1 MARFAGKAGS
11 ITVAATN
18 IAITSWEID
27 AKGDAIDV
35 TGMDDAGVKEFLA
48 GLTEWSG
55 SFEGFATGTV
65 AGSVPGTSIAAAV
78 FASSVTAG
86 APKLTAPALGG
97 FITGLKVSSA
107 VEGAVKVSCT
117 FQGSGAL
124 GYGVV

>member
-11 ITVAATN
+11 ITNAGTN

-35 TGMDDAGVKEFLA
+35 TGMDDAGVKQFLA

-55 SFEGFATGTV
+55 SFEGFAEGTV
-65 AGSVPGTSIAAAV
+65 AASAPGSAITAGV

-86 APKLTAPALGG
+86 APKLTGTG
-97 FITGLKVSSA
+97 FVTGCKVASA
-107 VEGAVKVSCT
+107 VEGAVKVSVT

-124 GYGVV
+124 TWGVV